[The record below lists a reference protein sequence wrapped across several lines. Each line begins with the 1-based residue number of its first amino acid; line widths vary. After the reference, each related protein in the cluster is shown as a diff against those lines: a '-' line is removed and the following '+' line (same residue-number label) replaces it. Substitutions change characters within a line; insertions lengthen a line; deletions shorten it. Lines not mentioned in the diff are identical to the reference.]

1 MESGS
6 LRAFRRLEKDM
17 LRTEKAYVQMLMKA
31 MDEKEAA
38 DLRALEARQS
48 EFEAAIREFKAALY
62 E

>member
-1 MESGS
+1 MEPGS

-17 LRTEKAYVQMLMKA
+17 LRTEKAYVQALMNA

-38 DLRALEARQS
+38 DLRALEASQS